1 MKRLVPYAGTEQPRP
16 RPLREKDRRAA
27 LLANIFERQ
36 RQARLLSEIG
46 AEFGSHMVRA
56 VLLAWLFEA
65 AA

>member
-1 MKRLVPYAGTEQPRP
+1 MSRRITYASAEESRLRLAE
-16 RPLREKDRRAA
+16 RRSA
-27 LLANIFERQ
+27 LLASIHARQ

>member
-1 MKRLVPYAGTEQPRP
+1 MSD
-16 RPLREKDRRAA
+16 KDRRAA
-27 LLANIFERQ
+27 LLANIHVRQ

-46 AEFGSHMVRA
+46 AEFGSHVVRA